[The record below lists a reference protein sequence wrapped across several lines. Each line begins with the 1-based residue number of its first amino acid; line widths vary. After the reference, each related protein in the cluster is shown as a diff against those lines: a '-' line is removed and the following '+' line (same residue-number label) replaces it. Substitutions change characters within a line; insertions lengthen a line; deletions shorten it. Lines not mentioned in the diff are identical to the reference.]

1 MSKESIKNLIE
12 SELNKSTNELSKKLE
27 SCRIDILE
35 IIPPPEIAWEIR
47 DDNSEEFNILGT
59 HGNFSL
65 VKGKAKS
72 KKSFFINMAIAA
84 AVGKGLLQN
93 KLRSLLKDN
102 FNKVLYFDT
111 EQSKYHVQKAVKRIC
126 TQIGVGIPSNL
137 NTYGLRKSSPSE
149 RLKLVEYA
157 IENTPNLGFVVIDGI
172 RDLIT
177 SINDEAEASNIAS
190 KLLKWTEE
198 YNIHIVVVLHENPGS
213 DKARGHIGTELMN
226 KAETVIALQVDKYDE
241 NVSTVSAGFCR
252 NKSFKPFAFEITDDG
267 LPKIIEDYVIQSK
280 SKKGFDVLTL
290 DPIDKFQLL
299 KEVFKNGEGFQ
310 YSELVTQIRIVLD
323 KKYQGTKGKGEN
335 KIKEVITT
343 SKKDGWLIQSGYG
356 QRLYI
361 RETIRLVIHRFSA
374 YI

>member
-1 MSKESIKNLIE
+1 MSKESFKNLIE
-12 SELNKSTNELSKKLE
+12 LELNKSTNELSKKLE

-35 IIPPPEIAWEIR
+35 IIPPPEIAWEIK
-47 DDNSEEFNILGT
+47 DDDSGEFNILGT

-93 KLRSLLKDN
+93 KLRSLLKDD

-111 EQSKYHVQKAVKRIC
+111 EQSKYHVQKAVKGIC
-126 TQIGVGIPSNL
+126 TQIDVDIPNNL

-149 RLKLVEYA
+149 RLKLAEYA
-157 IENTPNLGFVVIDGI
+157 IENTPSLGFVVIDGI

-241 NVSTVSAGFCR
+241 SVSSVSAGFCR
-252 NKSFKPFAFEITDDG
+252 NKAFKPFAFTITDDD
-267 LPKIIEDYVIQSK
+267 LPKILEDYDIEMK
-280 SKKGFDVLTL
+280 SNKKGFDVLTL
-290 DPIDKFQLL
+290 NQNDKFILL
-299 KEVFKNGEGFQ
+299 QKVFENGEGFQ
-310 YSELVTQIRIVLD
+310 HSELVTQIKIVLD
-323 KKYQGTKGKGEN
+323 NRYKGTRGKGQS
-335 KIKEVITT
+335 KIKQLITE
-343 SKKDGWLIQSGYG
+343 SKNNGWLIQDGNRQPYKLGILS
-356 QRLYI
+356 
-361 RETIRLVIHRFSA
+361 V
-374 YI
+374 

>member
-1 MSKESIKNLIE
+1 MSKESFKNSIE
-12 SELNKSTNELSKKLE
+12 LELNKSTNELSKKLDA
-27 SCRIDILE
+27 CRIDILE

-84 AVGKGLLQN
+84 AVGKELLQN
-93 KLRSLLKDN
+93 KLRSPLKDDLN
-102 FNKVLYFDT
+102 QVLYFDT

-126 TQIGVGIPSNL
+126 TQIGFGIPSNL
-137 NTYGLRKSSPSE
+137 NTYGLRKLNPSE

-198 YNIHIVVVLHENPGS
+198 FNIHMVVVLHENPGS

-226 KAETVIALQVDKYDE
+226 KAETVIALQVDKYDG
-241 NVSTVSAGFCR
+241 SISIVSAGFCR
-252 NKSFKPFAFEITDDG
+252 NKSFKPFAFTITDEG
-267 LPKIIEDYVIQSK
+267 LPEIIEDYVIEMTSK
-280 SKKGFDVLTL
+280 KKGFSLLTL
-290 DPIDKFQLL
+290 SPEYKFQLL
-299 KEVFKNGEGFQ
+299 KEVFENGEELKNGE
-310 YSELVTQIRIVLD
+310 LVNQMKIVVNKSFSGRKGIGLDNIKKLITESRDEGWIIQEGIRQPYKL
-323 KKYQGTKGKGEN
+323 GKLS
-335 KIKEVITT
+335 V
-343 SKKDGWLIQSGYG
+343 
-356 QRLYI
+356 
-361 RETIRLVIHRFSA
+361 
-374 YI
+374 

>member
-93 KLRSLLKDN
+93 KLRSPLKDG
-102 FNKVLYFDT
+102 FNQVLYFDT
-111 EQSKYHVQKAVKRIC
+111 EQSKYHVQRAVKGIC
-126 TQIGVGIPSNL
+126 TQIGVGTPLNL
-137 NTYGLRKSSPSE
+137 NTYGLRKSNPSE

-190 KLLKWTEE
+190 NLLKWTEE

-226 KAETVIALQVDKYDE
+226 KAETVITVQIDKYDDD
-241 NVSTVSAGFCR
+241 VSIVSAGFCR
-252 NKSFKPFAFEITDDG
+252 NKSFKPFAFKITYDG
-267 LPKIIEDYVIQSK
+267 LPKIIEDYDIEMKSK
-280 SKKGFDVLTL
+280 KKGFDVLNL
-290 DPIDKFQLL
+290 SSEEKFQLL
-299 KEVFKNGEGFQ
+299 EKVFKNGERFQ
-310 YSELVTQIRIVLD
+310 HSELVLQIRIVLD
-323 KKYQGTKGKGEN
+323 KNFNGSKGKGEN
-335 KIKEVITT
+335 KIIKLITE
-343 SKKDGWLIQSGYG
+343 SKNEGWLIQNGNRQPYELGIPS
-356 QRLYI
+356 
-361 RETIRLVIHRFSA
+361 V
-374 YI
+374 

>member
-1 MSKESIKNLIE
+1 MSKESIKNSIE
-12 SELNKSTNELSKKLE
+12 LELSKSTNELSEKLE

-59 HGNFSL
+59 LGNFSL

-93 KLRSLLKDN
+93 KLRSPLKDD
-102 FNKVLYFDT
+102 FNQVLYFDT

-157 IENTPNLGFVVIDGI
+157 IENTPDLGFLVIDGI

-177 SINDEAEASNIAS
+177 SINDESESTNMAS
-190 KLLKWTEE
+190 KLLKWTEV
-198 YNIHIVVVLHENPGS
+198 YNIHIIVVLHENPGS
-213 DKARGHIGTELMN
+213 DKARGHIGTELTN
-226 KAETVIALQVDKYDE
+226 KAETVIALEVDKSDD
-241 NVSTVSAGFCR
+241 NISTVTAGFCR

-290 DPIDKFQLL
+290 DPIDKFQIL

-310 YSELVTQIRIVLD
+310 HGELTTQIKVVLD
-323 KKYQGTKGKGEN
+323 KKYQGTKGKGQS
-335 KIKEVITT
+335 KIKQLITE
-343 SKKDGWLIQSGYG
+343 SKNDGWLIQDGARQPYTLGKLS
-356 QRLYI
+356 
-361 RETIRLVIHRFSA
+361 V
-374 YI
+374 

>member
-1 MSKESIKNLIE
+1 MSKESFKNLIE
-12 SELNKSTNELSKKLE
+12 LELNKSTNELSKKLE

-35 IIPPPEIAWEIR
+35 IIPPPEIAWEIK
-47 DDNSEEFNILGT
+47 DDDSGEFNILGT

-149 RLKLVEYA
+149 RLKLIEYA
-157 IENTPNLGFVVIDGI
+157 IENTPSLGFVVIDGI

-241 NVSTVSAGFCR
+241 SVSSVSAGFCR
-252 NKSFKPFAFEITDDG
+252 NKAFKPFAFTITDEG
-267 LPKIIEDYVIQSK
+267 LPKIIEDYVIPSN
-280 SKKGFDVLTL
+280 SKKAFDVLML
-290 DPIDKFQLL
+290 NPIDKFQVLE
-299 KEVFKNGEGFQ
+299 KVFENGEGFLH
-310 YSELVTQIRIVLD
+310 SELVNQIKVVLD
-323 KKYQGTKGKGEN
+323 NKYQGSKGKGIT
-335 KIKEVITT
+335 KIKELITT
-343 SKKDGWLIQSGYG
+343 SKNDGWLIQDGNRQPYKLGKLS
-356 QRLYI
+356 
-361 RETIRLVIHRFSA
+361 V
-374 YI
+374 

>member
-1 MSKESIKNLIE
+1 MSKESFKNLIE
-12 SELNKSTNELSKKLE
+12 LELNKSTNELSKKLE

-35 IIPPPEIAWEIR
+35 IIPPPEIAWEIK
-47 DDNSEEFNILGT
+47 DDDSGEFNILGT

-149 RLKLVEYA
+149 RLKLIEYA
-157 IENTPNLGFVVIDGI
+157 IENTPSLGFVVIDGI

-241 NVSTVSAGFCR
+241 SVSSVSAGFCR
-252 NKSFKPFAFEITDDG
+252 NKAFKPFAFTITDEG
-267 LPKIIEDYVIQSK
+267 LTKIIEDYVIPSN
-280 SKKGFDVLTL
+280 SKKAFDVLML
-290 DPIDKFQLL
+290 NPIDKFQVLE
-299 KEVFKNGEGFQ
+299 KVFENGEGFQ
-310 YSELVTQIRIVLD
+310 HSELVNQIKVVLD
-323 KKYQGTKGKGEN
+323 NKYQGSKGKGIT
-335 KIKEVITT
+335 KIKELITT
-343 SKKDGWLIQSGYG
+343 SKNDGWLIQDGNRQPYKLGKLS
-356 QRLYI
+356 
-361 RETIRLVIHRFSA
+361 V
-374 YI
+374 

>member
-1 MSKESIKNLIE
+1 MSKESFKNSIE
-12 SELNKSTNELSKKLE
+12 LELSKSTNELSKKLE

-190 KLLKWTEE
+190 NLLKWTEE

-241 NVSTVSAGFCR
+241 NVSTVTAGFCR

-343 SKKDGWLIQSGYG
+343 AKKDEWLIQSGYG
-356 QRLYI
+356 G
-361 RETIRLVIHRFSA
+361 A
-374 YI
+374 YTLGKLSV

>member
-1 MSKESIKNLIE
+1 MGKESFKNSIE
-12 SELNKSTNELSKKLE
+12 LELNKSTNELFKKLE
-27 SCRIDILE
+27 SYKIDILKV
-35 IIPPPEIAWEIR
+35 IPPPEIAWEVK
-47 DDNSEEFNILGT
+47 DDNSEEFILLGT
-59 HGNFSL
+59 LGNFSM

-93 KLRSLLKDN
+93 KLRSPLKDD
-102 FNKVLYFDT
+102 FNQVLYFDT

-172 RDLIT
+172 RDLVT

-241 NVSTVSAGFCR
+241 NVSVVSAGFCR
-252 NKSFKPFAFEITDDG
+252 NKAFKPFAFTITDEG
-267 LPKIIEDYVIQSK
+267 LPQILEDYVIEMASK
-280 SKKGFDVLTL
+280 KKGFDVLAL
-290 DPIDKFQLL
+290 SDMDKFQIL
-299 KEVFKNGEGFQ
+299 KEVFENGVAFKNGE
-310 YSELVTQIRIVLD
+310 LITQIKVVLD
-323 KKYQGTKGKGEN
+323 KKYQGTKGKGQS
-335 KIKEVITT
+335 KIKQLITE
-343 SKKDGWLIQSGYG
+343 SKNDGWLIQDGARQPYTLGKLS
-356 QRLYI
+356 
-361 RETIRLVIHRFSA
+361 V
-374 YI
+374 

>member
-1 MSKESIKNLIE
+1 MSKESFKNLIE
-12 SELNKSTNELSKKLE
+12 LELNKSTNELSKKLE

-35 IIPPPEIAWEIR
+35 IIPPPEIAWEIK
-47 DDNSEEFNILGT
+47 DDDSGEFNILGT

-149 RLKLVEYA
+149 RLKLAEYA
-157 IENTPNLGFVVIDGI
+157 IENTPSLGFVVIDGI

-241 NVSTVSAGFCR
+241 SVSIVSAGFCR
-252 NKSFKPFAFEITDDG
+252 NKAFKPFAFTITDEG
-267 LPKIIEDYVIQSK
+267 LPKIIEDYVIPSN
-280 SKKGFDVLTL
+280 SKKAFDVLML
-290 DPIDKFQLL
+290 NPIDKFQVLE
-299 KEVFKNGEGFQ
+299 KVFENGEGFQ
-310 YSELVTQIRIVLD
+310 HSELVNQIKIVLD
-323 KKYQGTKGKGEN
+323 IRYKGTKGKGQS
-335 KIKEVITT
+335 KIKQLITE
-343 SKKDGWLIQSGYG
+343 SKNEGWLIQNGNRQPYELGILS
-356 QRLYI
+356 
-361 RETIRLVIHRFSA
+361 V
-374 YI
+374 

>member
-1 MSKESIKNLIE
+1 MSKESFKNLIE
-12 SELNKSTNELSKKLE
+12 LELNKSTNELSKKLE

-35 IIPPPEIAWEIR
+35 IIPPPEIAWEIK
-47 DDNSEEFNILGT
+47 DDDSGEFNILGT

-93 KLRSLLKDN
+93 KLRSLLKDG
-102 FNKVLYFDT
+102 FNQVLYFDT
-111 EQSKYHVQKAVKRIC
+111 EQSKYHVQRAVKRIC
-126 TQIGVGIPSNL
+126 TQIDVDIPNNL

-149 RLKLVEYA
+149 RLKLAEYA
-157 IENTPNLGFVVIDGI
+157 IENTPSLGFVVIDGI

-241 NVSTVSAGFCR
+241 STSTVSAGFCR
-252 NKSFKPFAFEITDDG
+252 NKAFKPFAFTITDDG
-267 LPKIIEDYVIQSK
+267 LPKILEDYDIEMK
-280 SKKGFDVLTL
+280 SNKKGFDVLTL
-290 DPIDKFQLL
+290 NQNDKFILL
-299 KEVFKNGEGFQ
+299 QKVFENGEGFQ
-310 YSELVTQIRIVLD
+310 HSELVTQIKIVLD
-323 KKYQGTKGKGEN
+323 NKYKGTRGKGQS
-335 KIKEVITT
+335 KIKQLITE
-343 SKKDGWLIQSGYG
+343 SKNNGWLIQDGSRQPYTLGK
-356 QRLYI
+356 LS
-361 RETIRLVIHRFSA
+361 V
-374 YI
+374 

>member
-1 MSKESIKNLIE
+1 MSKESFKNLIE

-47 DDNSEEFNILGT
+47 DDDSEEFNILGT

-93 KLRSLLKDN
+93 KLRSPLKDD
-102 FNKVLYFDT
+102 FNQVLYFDT

-126 TQIGVGIPSNL
+126 TQTGFGIPSNL
-137 NTYGLRKSSPSE
+137 NTYGLRKLNPSE

-177 SINDEAEASNIAS
+177 SINDEAEASYIAS

-198 YNIHIVVVLHENPGS
+198 YNIHMVVVLHENPGS

-226 KAETVIALQVDKYDE
+226 KAETVIALQVDKYDG
-241 NVSTVSAGFCR
+241 SISIVSAGFCR
-252 NKSFKPFAFEITDDG
+252 NKSFKPFAFTITDEG
-267 LPKIIEDYVIQSK
+267 LPEIIEDYVIEMTSK
-280 SKKGFDVLTL
+280 KKGFSLLTL
-290 DPIDKFQLL
+290 SPEYKFQLL
-299 KEVFKNGEGFQ
+299 KEVFENGEELKNGE
-310 YSELVTQIRIVLD
+310 LVNQMKIVVN
-323 KKYQGTKGKGEN
+323 KNFNGRKGIGLN
-335 KIKEVITT
+335 KIKKLITE
-343 SKKDGWLIQSGYG
+343 SKNEGWLIQDGYG
-356 QRLYI
+356 KPYTLGK
-361 RETIRLVIHRFSA
+361 LSV
-374 YI
+374 